1 MENKK
6 QQQAQEEEVN
16 LDEREAHLL
25 ERMEAAQ
32 RKNARLSGLT
42 GG

>member
-6 QQQAQEEEVN
+6 QQQAQEEEVD

-32 RKNARLSGLT
+32 RKNAKLSGLT